1 MAKQTGIVLFT
12 GKLENQVGYRRNGIY
27 FIRAMAQS
35 VRQTGATRQSAREF
49 GIASTKAKLIRHA
62 IGPLLD
68 ITPDDTCVN
77 RLNKAL
83 IRAGKNGMQE
93 LQGFR
98 FNRHT
103 AVEQFFSR
111 QPVLTPAGTW
121 NIPAQELLPQGNA
134 THLHITAIAVRI
146 SFMQRRIISSRA
158 KVVTID
164 LSKPFQGAALDT
176 RLSGHGT
183 LLHVL
188 QINTSANKAAL
199 ASRRFTAADIMHVVP
214 PITSKIKTAGTPT
227 GSAFPDQVHVPS
239 T

>member
-1 MAKQTGIVLFT
+1 MAKQTGIILFT
-12 GKLENQVGYRRNGIY
+12 GKLENQVGYRRNGHY

-49 GIASTKAKLIRHA
+49 GIASNKAKLIRHA

-68 ITPDDTCVN
+68 ITPDNTCVN

-83 IRAGKNGMQE
+83 IQAGNERLQE

-98 FNRHT
+98 FNRHA
-103 AVEQFFSR
+103 AVEQFFCQ
-111 QPVLTPAGTW
+111 QPVLTSGGTW
-121 NIPAQELLPQGNA
+121 HIPAQELLPQGNA

-146 SFMQRRIISSRA
+146 SFMQRRIISSRTRA
-158 KVVTID
+158 VTID
-164 LSKPFQGAALDT
+164 LNKPFNGAVLDLNL
-176 RLSGHGT
+176 RGHGT

-188 QINTSANKAAL
+188 QVNTSTNRAAL
-199 ASRRFTAADIMHVVP
+199 SSRRFSAADIMQVVP
-214 PITSKIKTAGTPT
+214 AITRKIKTAETPI
-227 GSAFPDQVHVPS
+227 GSTFPDQVHVTS